1 MAAAD
6 TIRID
11 PGVLRWVMDNE
22 GWEVDELAREAN
34 LDAPQL
40 RRWVSS
46 ESDISIGDIQKM
58 SDKFRR
64 PMSTLFMAK
73 APTTTIPPQYRRS
86 RGAGQAEPRMSRDML
101 NVIREARFVQD
112 NAAELM
118 REMGRGA
125 DPDVTPAKIE
135 QSAEAE
141 AARSA
146 SILGIGPPRRTGS
159 GDEGGAERY
168 GDIRAKIESRNV
180 FVMRDATP
188 VGDDASGLTLADP
201 APAVVLVNSND
212 PIRRR
217 IFTLLHGYAHVL
229 LCADGVC
236 HAGPELDDRNGGGG
250 SLPHVER
257 WCNRFASAV
266 LMPGGEFRAALDGMG
281 RVDGGNGPLRAA
293 SALSDRFCVSRTA
306 ALLRAIDVL
315 EDSELKSKYVRCCQ
329 LEWGEGAAP
338 GVEDDEGFG
347 ATDNHSQAALC
358 MMRKG
363 RKYARLVSDAEEA
376 GMITTSTML
385 EYLGIKLDCLAEL
398 VIQCGD
404 D

>member
-34 LDAPQL
+34 LNAPQL
-40 RRWVSS
+40 RKWVSS
-46 ESDISIGDIQKM
+46 ESDISIGDIRKM

-118 REMGRGA
+118 REMGKSA
-125 DPDVTPAKIE
+125 DPDVTLAKIE

-146 SILGIGPPRRTGS
+146 SILGIEPPRRTGS
-159 GDEGGAERY
+159 GDESGAERY
-168 GDIRAKIESRNV
+168 DDIRAKIESRNV
-180 FVMRDATP
+180 FVMQDATP
-188 VGDDASGLTLADP
+188 VGDDASGLTLVDP

-212 PIRRR
+212 PVRHR
-217 IFTLLHGYAHVL
+217 IFTILHEYAHVL
-229 LCADGVC
+229 LGADGVC

-266 LMPGGEFRAALDGMG
+266 LMPSDKFRAALDGMG
-281 RVDGGNGPLRAA
+281 RVDGGNDPLRAVPT
-293 SALSDRFCVSRTA
+293 LSDRFCVSRTA

-315 EDSELKSKYVRCCQ
+315 EDGELKSKYVRFCQ

-338 GVEDDEGFG
+338 GVEDDEGF

-358 MMRKG
+358 MTRKG

-376 GMITTSTML
+376 GIITTSTML
-385 EYLGIKLDCLAEL
+385 EYLGIKLDHLDEL
-398 VIQCGD
+398 RIRCGD